1 MANKRSSVSEAMQQ
15 SRQTRKGI
23 DRQTFYKQYCPSGT
37 RTWILVAAGRC
48 YVTAAVSVY
57 GAVPAALPALFA
69 DAGVSLV
76 FGLLI
81 HLRKSLAASWIL
93 CLYSVASMLYYLFS
107 AGTLTGVLPV
117 VAAFIAM
124 KQTTHL
130 NALWQ
135 RFLKDG
141 KLPK

>member
-1 MANKRSSVSEAMQQ
+1 MANKRSSIGAAMQDLQ
-15 SRQTRKGI
+15 RTRKGV
-23 DRQTFYKQYCPSGT
+23 DRQTFFKKYCPANT
-37 RTWILVAAGRC
+37 KTWILAAAVLC
-48 YVTAAVSVY
+48 YANAAVSIY
-57 GAVPAALPALFA
+57 FAVTSSLSALFV
-69 DAGVSLV
+69 DAFVTLAL
-76 FGLLI
+76 GLLI
-81 HLRKSLAASWIL
+81 HLRKSLAASWFL

-130 NALWQ
+130 NGLWQ

-141 KLPK
+141 SLPK

>member
-1 MANKRSSVSEAMQQ
+1 MANKRSSVSEAMPQ
-15 SRQTRKGI
+15 SRHPRKGI
-23 DRQTFYKQYCPSGT
+23 GRLTNDTASTATGT
-37 RTWILVAAGRC
+37 RTWILVAAVLC
-48 YVTAAVSVY
+48 YVNAAVSVY
-57 GAVPAALPALFA
+57 LAVTASLPALFA

-76 FGLLI
+76 LGLLI
-81 HLRKSLAASWIL
+81 HLRNSLAASWTL

>member
-1 MANKRSSVSEAMQQ
+1 MANKRNSVSEAMQQ

-23 DRQTFYKQYCPSGT
+23 DRQTFYKQYCPDST
-37 RTWILVAAGRC
+37 RTWILIAAVLC
-48 YVTAAVSVY
+48 YANAAVSVY
-57 GAVPAALPALFA
+57 LAATASLPALFA

-76 FGLLI
+76 LGLLI

-93 CLYSVASMLYYLFS
+93 CLYSVASMLFYLFS
-107 AGTLTGVLPV
+107 SGTLTGILPV
-117 VAAFIAM
+117 IAAFIAM

-130 NALWQ
+130 NGLWQ